1 MKISNDYIKL
11 VESIGNTFQ
20 KARENA
26 FRAINTELVKA
37 NWEIG
42 RYIVEFEQEGK
53 EKADYG
59 SALLTNLFHGISELN
74 MGKASVKA
82 TYTYFAYFI
91 SPIQNSRQCL
101 EN

>member
-1 MKISNDYIKL
+1 MKISTEYIKL

-37 NWEIG
+37 NWEIR

-59 SALLTNLFHGISELN
+59 SALLTNLSRDLKIKHGKGFSKSNIYLFRLFYI
-74 MGKASVKA
+74 
-82 TYTYFAYFI
+82 TF
-91 SPIQNSRQCL
+91 QNSRQCL